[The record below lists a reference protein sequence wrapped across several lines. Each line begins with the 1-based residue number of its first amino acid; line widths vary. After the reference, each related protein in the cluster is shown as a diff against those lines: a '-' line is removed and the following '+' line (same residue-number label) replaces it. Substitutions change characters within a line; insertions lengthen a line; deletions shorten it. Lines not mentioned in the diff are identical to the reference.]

1 MTDTARLEHA
11 VVSIYPE
18 IHRRATSS
26 MDDADEAVL
35 WKELSC
41 CVLSSQVR
49 YPVAVAAANA
59 LEREAV
65 LCHQS
70 VSVDALEATLRS
82 PLLVERHV
90 HHYRFPKSKAQQL
103 AATHAAVHSS
113 ASGLSALLDGFAC
126 AEEARYWFVA
136 NALGMGPKQASMFLR
151 NTGMTY
157 DLAVLDRHVIDYM
170 NELGLASAER
180 SGVLSTLKGY
190 SSRETVLKSYAHD
203 LGMAVGLMDWAIWI
217 VMRVFKGANNNVRYS

>member
-1 MTDTARLEHA
+1 MIDVSRLEHA

-18 IHRRATSS
+18 IHRRATSLEN
-26 MDDADEAVL
+26 DADERLL

-49 YPVAVAAANA
+49 YGIAVAAAEA

-65 LCHQS
+65 LYHPTTS
-70 VSVDALEATLRS
+70 ADALEIILRG
-82 PLLVERHV
+82 PLLVDSRI
-90 HHYRFPKSKAQQL
+90 HHYRFPKSKAVQL
-103 AATHAAVHSS
+103 AATHAAVRSS
-113 ASGLSALLDGFAC
+113 ADGLLPLLEGFTC
-126 AEEARYWFVA
+126 AEEARVWLVA
-136 NALGMGPKQASMFLR
+136 NASGVGPKQASMFLR

-170 NELGLASAER
+170 HELGISNAEHP
-180 SGVLSTLKGY
+180 SNLSTLKGY
-190 SSRETVLKSYAHD
+190 SNQEMVLKSYARN

-217 VMRVFKGANNNVRYS
+217 VMRVFKAGDHKVAYS

>member
-1 MTDTARLEHA
+1 MINTTRLERA

-18 IHRRATSS
+18 IHRRVTSS
-26 MDDADEAVL
+26 VDDADERLL

-49 YPVAVAAANA
+49 YPVAVAAAEA
-59 LEREAV
+59 LERQAV
-65 LCHQS
+65 LCRQGAS
-70 VSVDALEATLRS
+70 ADALESVLRS
-82 PLLVERHV
+82 PLLVDCRV

-113 ASGLSALLDGFAC
+113 ANGLLALLDGFSC
-126 AEEARYWFVA
+126 AEEARRWFVA
-136 NALGMGPKQASMFLR
+136 NASGIGPKQASMFLR

-170 NELGLASAER
+170 NELGISRVER
-180 SGVLSTLKGY
+180 PGALSTLKGY
-190 SSRETVLKSYAHD
+190 SNRETVLKSYAHD

-217 VMRVFKGANNNVRYS
+217 VMRVFKAGNGKVAYS